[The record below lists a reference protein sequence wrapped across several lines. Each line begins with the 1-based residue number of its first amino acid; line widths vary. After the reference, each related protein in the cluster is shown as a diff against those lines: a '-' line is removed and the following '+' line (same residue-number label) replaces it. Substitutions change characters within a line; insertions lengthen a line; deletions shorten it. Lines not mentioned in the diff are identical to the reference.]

1 MPRYFV
7 PSWLT
12 KEVTS
17 TQKPRSHPAAPLS
30 QAKEKECWG
39 CSISGVIKGRERKER
54 KPLVSFLNSHTHSSL
69 QSSLNCIFCCVLNSI
84 THEAS
89 RSKATFFSLE
99 ALATPLPGC
108 SELTWYHPNRA
119 RRNQSSSGRIP
130 PDFQSSCLVDSESSR
145 RVIFK
150 DAPQFTGRH
159 LTPSNSHSLGRWNLI
174 KNHEQN

>member
-7 PSWLT
+7 LSWLT

-39 CSISGVIKGRERKER
+39 CSISAVIKGRERKER
-54 KPLVSFLNSHTHSSL
+54 KPLRFISKQPHTHSSL

-89 RSKATFFSLE
+89 RSKAMFFSLE
-99 ALATPLPGC
+99 ALATPLPC
-108 SELTWYHPNRA
+108 RSELTWYHPNRA
-119 RRNQSSSGRIP
+119 RRNQPSSGRIP
-130 PDFQSSCLVDSESSR
+130 PDFQSRCLMDSESSR
-145 RVIFK
+145 YLKMPPIHQK
-150 DAPQFTGRH
+150 TSDA
-159 LTPSNSHSLGRWNLI
+159 
-174 KNHEQN
+174 KK